1 MEHLVCTGK
10 HRQMVGVVEENTDR
24 EDAARVERRG
34 YTKSRAEKNQAGGA
48 ELERSVICLF
58 TLRSWINMETSI
70 SLDSE
75 VLPNY

>member
-34 YTKSRAEKNQAGGA
+34 YTKSRAEKNQAGGV

-58 TLRSWINMETSI
+58 
-70 SLDSE
+70 SLQKFRI
-75 VLPNY
+75 